1 MPQSLAKIYLH
12 LIFSTKHR
20 ERVLEDDIRPD
31 LHAYMGGTL
40 KGLGSMPLEINSEP
54 DHAHLLFLMSRTH
67 TVSDVVGGVKKSATD
82 WLREQ
87 DTGYAGF
94 HWQAGFGIFSVSA
107 SNVDQVRRYIRNQRE
122 HHRKQTFQEEFR
134 LFLEK
139 YEVEYDERYVWD

>member
-1 MPQSLAKIYLH
+1 MPQSLSKIYLH
-12 LIFSTKHR
+12 LIFSTKNQ
-20 ERVLEDDIRPD
+20 ERILTDDIRTD

-40 KGLGSMPLEINSEP
+40 KGMDCVPLEINSEP

-82 WLREQ
+82 WLRPR
-87 DTGYAGF
+87 DAALAGF
-94 HWQAGFGIFSVSA
+94 RWQAGYGVFSVSA
-107 SNVDQVRRYIRNQRE
+107 SNVDQVRRYIQNQRE